1 MGAGKDGGEAL
12 SVIESPARFAAMNV
26 YVPASSAPPS
36 PGWKQQLS
44 ILVVFGS
51 GLAIA
56 AVATSTFYQ
65 PGKVAPRTE
74 PLPEPAK
81 LAGADIASIA
91 PTAGD
96 LPNAPQA
103 PASGTGTRAPQLPQA
118 ATIARQQLFFT
129 QSDTSVEPTA
139 LPRQPSHQLPPSSF
153 MAPIAIPDAPGERG
167 VSVAPA
173 SDIPSNMAVV
183 GDGVYQVSSG
193 TPAAEAN
200 PVDTVIPAPSAASS
214 QVEVTQDSPENA
226 LNADRHGTLPDTAGT
241 CVTDQPVEAQEPAQA
256 QDGSSDS
263 AASGAVVESRPGD
276 PQVRIAANA
285 PPPDQVQPAETAAP
299 VVAPAEDGVG
309 RPAKV
314 VPPIERSDYGGQIQ
328 PPAATSNGD
337 YPAASLSSSSSSQAD
352 RPGPCKISVQVKGRP
367 ALEIP
372 LLLVQDSVPAI
383 RLSSLLDLVRPDLP
397 PDEFQRL
404 RGSAAASAVLS
415 LHDLM
420 TAGFNFQVVDGVV
433 AIALTG

>member
-1 MGAGKDGGEAL
+1 
-12 SVIESPARFAAMNV
+12 MNV

-56 AVATSTFYQ
+56 AVATSTFDQ
-65 PGKVAPRTE
+65 PGRVAPRTE
-74 PLPEPAK
+74 PSPEPAK
-81 LAGADIASIA
+81 LAGPDIAGIA

-96 LPNAPQA
+96 LPTAPQA
-103 PASGTGTRAPQLPQA
+103 PDLKEGTRAPQLPRA
-118 ATIARQQLFFT
+118 ATVARKQLFFT
-129 QSDTSVEPTA
+129 QSVTSVEPTA

-153 MAPIAIPDAPGERG
+153 MAPIAIPDAPGESG
-167 VSVAPA
+167 VSIAP
-173 SDIPSNMAVV
+173 SSGIPSNMAVV
-183 GDGVYQVSSG
+183 GDGVYLVTSS

-200 PVDTVIPAPSAASS
+200 PVDTVIPVPSAASS

-241 CVTDQPVEAQEPAQA
+241 CVTDKPVEAQEPAQA
-256 QDGSSDS
+256 QDATSASASSS
-263 AASGAVVESRPGD
+263 AVAEGQPGD
-276 PQVRIAANA
+276 LHVRIAATA
-285 PPPDQVQPAETAAP
+285 RPPDQVQPAETAAP

-309 RPAKV
+309 RPAEV
-314 VPPIERSDYGGQIQ
+314 GLPVERSDYGGQIQ

-352 RPGPCKISVQVKGRP
+352 RPGPCKISVQVKGKP

-372 LLLVQDSVPAI
+372 FLLVQDSVPAI

-397 PDEFQRL
+397 ADEFQRL
-404 RGSAAASAVLS
+404 RGSTAATAVLS

-433 AIALTG
+433 AIALAG